1 MNITIFGGSGFVGQ
15 KLTEEL
21 TSRGHNVTSISVWPA
36 GRLNRSMV
44 KKATWVHSDILQDTH
59 WHSAVKHADWVI
71 DTIGILWEHP
81 NKKITYDRFILQPVQ
96 LILDYLQKHNPTAEF
111 LFISANSAPLPLR
124 KYMDAKLQA
133 EQLIKDSSQPYT
145 IVYPS
150 FVVGKARFLS
160 ITGGRVITFM
170 QKIPGVRKLV
180 QNYTPISVRKTRS
193 RTVEC
198 GGGENVALHATT
210 DIKKQDMF
218 FFN

>member
-1 MNITIFGGSGFVGQ
+1 MNITIFGGSGFIGQ

-21 TSRGHNVTSISVWPA
+21 TSRGHNVTSISRSGRPA
-36 GRLNRSMV
+36 GLTAPWS

-124 KYMDAKLQA
+124 KYMDVKLQA

-180 QNYTPISVRKTRS
+180 QNYTPISREKLAVELSNVVEGKTSLYTQRQ
-193 RTVEC
+193 T
-198 GGGENVALHATT
+198 
-210 DIKKQDMF
+210 
-218 FFN
+218 